1 MPSLTTLLR
10 RRDGASAIE
19 FAILAPIFIAG
30 VLTMVG
36 YAIYLSASAS
46 VQQMT
51 EEAARAA
58 VAGLSAQERQ
68 VLAENAVALSMK
80 DRAFIDPKKVKVT
93 VSGQDTDRYT
103 IQVSYDAAQL
113 PIWSLFAYAL
123 PATKSIS
130 RTSVMRVGGA

>member
-1 MPSLTTLLR
+1 MSRLIMLFR
-10 RRDGASAIE
+10 RRDGASAVE
-19 FAILAPIFIAG
+19 FAIIAPIFIAG
-30 VLTMVG
+30 VLTMIG
-36 YAIYLSASAS
+36 YSIYLSASAS

-68 VLAENAVALSMK
+68 MLAENAVALSMK

-93 VSGQDTDRYT
+93 ISGQDTDRYT

-113 PIWSLFAYAL
+113 PIWSLFAYAM
-123 PATKSIS
+123 PDNKFIS
-130 RTSVMRVGGA
+130 RTSVMRIGGA

>member
-1 MPSLTTLLR
+1 MPSLTAMLR
-10 RRDGASAIE
+10 RRDGASAVE
-19 FAILAPIFIAG
+19 FAIIAPIFIAG

-58 VAGLSAQERQ
+58 VAGLSPQERQ
-68 VLAENAVALSMK
+68 TLAENAVAMTMK

-93 VSGQDTDRYT
+93 VSGQDTNRYT
-103 IQVSYDAAQL
+103 IQVFYDAGQL
-113 PIWSLFAYAL
+113 PIWSLFTYAM
-123 PATKSIS
+123 PATKNIS
-130 RTSVMRVGGA
+130 RSTVMRVGGA

>member
-1 MPSLTTLLR
+1 MPSLITMLR
-10 RRDGASAIE
+10 RRDGASAVE

-30 VLTMVG
+30 LLSMVG

-58 VAGLSAQERQ
+58 VAGLSASERQ
-68 VLAENAVALSMK
+68 SLAEHAVAMSMK

-93 VSGQDTDRYT
+93 VSGQDTDRYS
-103 IQVSYDAAQL
+103 IQVAYDAADL
-113 PIWSLFAYAL
+113 PIWSLFTYAL

-130 RTSVMRVGGA
+130 RTTVMRVGGA

>member
-1 MPSLTTLLR
+1 MSRLTILLR
-10 RRDGASAIE
+10 RRDGTSAVE

-30 VLTMVG
+30 VLTMIG

-68 VLAENAVALSMK
+68 MLAENAVSKSMK

-113 PIWSLFAYAL
+113 PIWSLFTFAL
-123 PATKSIS
+123 PETKSIS
-130 RTSVMRVGGA
+130 RTSVMRAGGA

>member
-68 VLAENAVALSMK
+68 ALAENAVALSMK
-80 DRAFIDPKKVKVT
+80 DRAFIDPKKVKVS

-113 PIWSLFAYAL
+113 PIWSLFTYAL

>member
-1 MPSLTTLLR
+1 MLKLKSMLR
-10 RRDGASAIE
+10 RSDGASAVE

-30 VLTMVG
+30 LMSMVG

-58 VAGLSAQERQ
+58 VAGLSPQERET
-68 VLAENAVALSMK
+68 LAQNAVAMSVK
-80 DRAFIDPKKVKVT
+80 GRAFIDPRKVVVT

-103 IQVSYDAAQL
+103 IQVAYDSSNL
-113 PIWSLFAYAL
+113 PIWSLFTFAM
-123 PATKSIS
+123 PSTKTIS